1 VTIALDVA
9 APLRDHHGWLVNSQG
24 RRWIS
29 NPNGTGKRLL
39 YDGAS
44 SWPFDSYAGIDPI
57 YAQRGQWVHTL
68 TELIDAVDMAPL
80 FISGDFVTQGVEF
93 GIPEDVQ
100 NEIAQGY
107 RAFRKA
113 HGLTAVHIEVK
124 CVNDEHRVAGT
135 IDRIDRTADGRHV
148 VGDIKTGGSVAKVA
162 TAVQLALYAGSLPY
176 DIDTEERGEW
186 GADIDRDTAYV
197 YHYPLTARLKGEAVE
212 WMLVPVKLGIG
223 QRIAENLTALR
234 YDKTHK
240 DAFGP
245 PIAAPTRTA
254 HAVSVEQP
262 AGGDAPSPASP
273 PANLDDQRAR
283 YAQLSEADK
292 AEFGRYCE
300 RNDTDMTDAEQIRE
314 AIDAVIAFRDVKVDA
329 EPPKPIAAPR
339 PAPRTPPEEG
349 DEILPAQVEEMGKAY
364 AALPDASRSWVSA
377 CGASV
382 RLNPASGGVPS
393 VRRFE
398 ILRGL
403 AWLALNGFNDDDTV
417 RAIAALTTI
426 GDDAWRPGMTVAA
439 LLGAMTVAD
448 ATRFAL
454 VADIVATGDVAMHW
468 TTDGRCVISPS
479 VLEDVA

>member
-68 TELIDAVDMAPL
+68 TEMIDGNQVVPQDDHAA
-80 FISGDFVTQGVEF
+80 QGVEL
-93 GIPEDVQ
+93 GIPLDVQ
-100 NEIAQGY
+100 AEIGAGWI
-107 RAFRKA
+107 AFRKA

-135 IDRIDRTADGRHV
+135 IDRIDRTTDGRYV

-162 TAVQLALYAGSLPY
+162 TAVQLALYAGAVPY
-176 DIDTEERGEW
+176 DVDTEERGDW
-186 GADIDRDTAYV
+186 GTTIDQQVSYV

-212 WMLVPVKLGIG
+212 WMLVPVDLDIG

-234 YDKTHK
+234 YDTTYKS
-240 DAFGP
+240 AFGT

-262 AGGDAPSPASP
+262 AGGDVPSPASP
-273 PANLDDQRAR
+273 PANLETERAR
-283 YAQLSEADK
+283 YWALSDADQRVF
-292 AEFGRYCE
+292 AWYCE
-300 RNDTDMTDAEQIRE
+300 RNETDMTNAEQIRE
-314 AIDAVIAFRDVKVDA
+314 AIDAVIAFHDMQID
-329 EPPKPIAAPR
+329 PAPR
-339 PAPRTPPEEG
+339 PITTNNGMFPPRTPPEEG
-349 DEILPAQVEEMGKAY
+349 DEIPPAQVEEMGKAY
-364 AALPDASRSWVSA
+364 AALEDAARSWVSA

-417 RAIAALTTI
+417 RGIAALTTI